1 MMELEKQGNAF
12 AKVPQELQ
20 GNSVGRTAFGDKQN
34 YSTAV
39 HTSILQPYVKDWRAL
54 FAKLKMQNT
63 VGRAIRYG
71 FSYFVK
77 EDASEEVD
85 IYLKIGR
92 RQMHSYFLNDFF
104 L

>member
-1 MMELEKQGNAF
+1 MQKNLYD
-12 AKVPQELQ
+12 V
-20 GNSVGRTAFGDKQN
+20 T
-34 YSTAV
+34 ST
-39 HTSILQPYVKDWRAL
+39 H
-54 FAKLKMQNT
+54 AKLKMQNT

-85 IYLKIGR
+85 IYLKIRR

-104 L
+104 LWIIVEAGRLVPDLSP